1 MKLCG
6 EITVPPKALTI
17 GELRYAALPPKGD
30 GHLRVL
36 PRSAPSPPLHRRLHG
51 SVALLSDSNVACC
64 AALRAG
70 SPAKRPCSPTAY
82 SPSIFVVVV
91 LKS

>member
-36 PRSAPSPPLHRRLHG
+36 PRSVPPPPLHCCLHG
-51 SVALLSDSNVACC
+51 FGL
-64 AALRAG
+64 
-70 SPAKRPCSPTAY
+70 
-82 SPSIFVVVV
+82 F
-91 LKS
+91 

>member
-36 PRSAPSPPLHRRLHG
+36 PRSAPPPSLHCRLCG
-51 SVALLSDSNVACC
+51 PVALLSDSNVVCC
-64 AALRAG
+64 AALRPG
-70 SPAKRPCSPTAY
+70 SPAKRPCSPTAH
-82 SPSIFVVVV
+82 SPPIFAVVV